1 MHSDVRGPESGLFV
15 LTLLAGLLVM
25 LAAAPCLAQSSQPDP
40 ELITD
45 RPDFTESSEVVG
57 RGVIQIE
64 SGLTLEEPDASVRQ
78 VTLPQLLVRIGL
90 GRRVELRL
98 ASDGYVSQSLDAAG
112 GRRSRSG
119 RADMEVGAKV
129 KLLDADRTG
138 FDLALIPALT
148 LPTASESFGSNG
160 YDPGVKLTVAR
171 DLPRE
176 FGFSA
181 NLNTA
186 SVTEGDGRV
195 WSREASVSVSHAL
208 AGAFGAYWETYGSFD
223 GDGCDCTLNTG
234 VTMALGAN
242 RQVDV
247 EIGHGVSGD
256 ARGWFV
262 GLGFAVRR
270 LHH

>member
-1 MHSDVRGPESGLFV
+1 MFSTFCGRTNGRFR
-15 LTLLAGLLVM
+15 LTPLAGLLV
-25 LAAAPCLAQSSQPDP
+25 LLSATPALAQSSQPDP

-45 RPDFTESSEVVG
+45 RPDFTESSDVVG
-57 RGVIQIE
+57 RGVLQIE
-64 SGLTLEEPDASVRQ
+64 TGITLEEPDPSVRQ

-90 GRRVELRL
+90 GSRVELRL
-98 ASDGYVSQSLDAAG
+98 ASDGYVSQSLAEAG
-112 GRRSRSG
+112 GRHRHSG
-119 RADMEVGAKV
+119 RSDIEVGAKV
-129 KLLDADRTG
+129 KLIDADRAG
-138 FDLALIPALT
+138 FDLALIPAIS
-148 LPTASESFGSNG
+148 LPTASADFGSHG

-176 FGFSA
+176 FGLSA

-195 WSREASVSVSHAL
+195 WSREASVSLGHAL
-208 AGAFGAYWETYGSFD
+208 TGPFGAYWEAYGSFD
-223 GDGCDCTLNTG
+223 RGGCDCTLNTG

-247 EIGHGVSGD
+247 EVGRGVSGD

>member
-1 MHSDVRGPESGLFV
+1 MMHDDVRRRGGGFLR
-15 LTLLAGLLVM
+15 LTPLAGLLV
-25 LAAAPCLAQSSQPDP
+25 LCAAGSSLAQTAPDP

-57 RGVIQIE
+57 RGVVQIE
-64 SGLTLEEPDASVRQ
+64 AGITVEEPDSSVRQ

-90 GRRVELRL
+90 GSRVELRL
-98 ASDGYVSQSLDAAG
+98 ASDGFVSQSLADAG
-112 GRRSRSG
+112 GRHSHRGRS
-119 RADMEVGAKV
+119 DMEIGAKV
-129 KLLDADRTG
+129 KLLDADRAG
-138 FDLALIPALT
+138 FDLALIPALS
-148 LPTASESFGSNG
+148 LPIASDDFGSHG

-176 FGFSA
+176 FGLSA
-181 NLNTA
+181 NVNTA

-195 WSREASVSVSHAL
+195 WTREASVSL
-208 AGAFGAYWETYGSFD
+208 AHGLGGPFGGYWEAYGSFD
-223 GDGCDCTLNTG
+223 RGGCDCTLNTG

-247 EIGHGVSGD
+247 EVGHGVSGD

-262 GLGFAVRR
+262 GLGFALRR